1 MAFNPKTVSEAT
13 SEHRDR
19 SRNYKAL
26 GALMPF
32 LIPYKWKI
40 IAALC
45 VLVVSSSMVLAFG
58 SGLRV
63 LIDKGFADGD
73 GVLLDVAL
81 ALLLAASFILALA
94 SYGRF
99 FLVSWIGERV
109 VSDVRKKVFDHV
121 IRLDPGFFE
130 VTRIGEVLSRLTTDT
145 TLLQVVVGSSASIAL
160 RNILMVIGGVVMLLV
175 TSAKL
180 TGLVILVVPL
190 VIVPIIVFGRKVRHL
205 SRESQD
211 RIADVSAFSEES
223 LNGLR
228 TVQAFGHE
236 TLDSKRF
243 SDLTESAFATAVARI
258 SARALMTAVVIML
271 VFGSVGIILWIGG
284 HAVLDGTMSTGDLAA
299 FVFYAVV
306 VAGSTGAISE
316 VIGDMQRAAGAME
329 RLMGLLA
336 MRPMITAPS
345 KPKPLPTPPHGDIR
359 FEGLSFS
366 YPSRPDTAALDD
378 ISLHIGAGETVA
390 IVGPSGSGKTT
401 VFQMLMRF
409 YDPASGQLLLDG
421 VNVIEADPIQVRA
434 RFGLVSQDPV
444 IFAASAMENI
454 RYGRPGA
461 DDAEVRAAAEAANAD
476 TFITKL
482 PEGYNSFLGEK
493 GIRLSGGQRQRIAI
507 ARAILRNPAVLLLDE
522 ATSALDAESE
532 RKVQA
537 ALEHVCKGRTSLII
551 AHRLATVVT
560 ADRIVVMD
568 QGRVVAQG
576 THAELT
582 QSNELYANLAKL
594 QFDQEASGQSCY
606 ELIIASKRLM

>member
-1 MAFNPKTVSEAT
+1 MAFNPKTVSDAALRD
-13 SEHRDR
+13 RDR
-19 SRNYKAL
+19 SRNYQAL

-32 LIPYKWKI
+32 LTPYKWNI
-40 IAALC
+40 TAALG
-45 VLVVSSSMVLAFG
+45 VLVVASSMVLAFG
-58 SGLRV
+58 AGLRI
-63 LIDKGFADGD
+63 LIDEGFVDGD
-73 GVLLDVAL
+73 GALLDMAL
-81 ALLLAASFILALA
+81 ALLFAATFILALA

-109 VSDVRKKVFDHV
+109 VADVRKKVFDHV

-130 VTRIGEVLSRLTTDT
+130 VTRTGEVLSRLTTDT

-160 RNILMVIGGVVMLLV
+160 RNTLMVIGGVVMLLV

-190 VIVPIIVFGRKVRHL
+190 VIVPILVFGRKVRRL
-205 SRESQD
+205 SRDSQD

-223 LNGLR
+223 LNGLS

-236 TLDSKRF
+236 TLESQRF
-243 SDLTESAFATAVARI
+243 SDLTEAAFVTAVART
-258 SARALMTAVVIML
+258 SARALLTAVVIML
-271 VFGSVGIILWIGG
+271 VFGAVGTILWTGG
-284 HAVLDGTMSTGDLAA
+284 YAVLDGTMSAGDLAA

-329 RLMGLLA
+329 RLMDLLA
-336 MRPMITAPS
+336 MQPMITAPDT
-345 KPKPLPTPPHGDIR
+345 PKPLPHPPRGDIR
-359 FEGLSFS
+359 FEGVSFT
-366 YPSRPDTAALDD
+366 YPSRPDTPALDD
-378 ISLHIGAGETVA
+378 VSLRISAGETVA
-390 IVGPSGSGKTT
+390 LVGPSGAGKTT

-409 YDPASGQLLLDG
+409 YDPTSGRLLLDG
-421 VNVIEADPIQVRA
+421 VNVTEADPVRVRT

-444 IFAASAMENI
+444 IFASSALDNI
-454 RYGRPGA
+454 RYGRPDA
-461 DDAEVRAAAEAANAD
+461 DDAEVKAAAEAANAD
-476 TFITKL
+476 VFIAEL

-537 ALEHVCKGRTSLII
+537 ALEHVCQGRTSLII
-551 AHRLATVVT
+551 AHRLATVVN

-576 THAELT
+576 PHAELIR
-582 QSNELYANLAKL
+582 SNELYANLAKL
-594 QFDQEASGQSCY
+594 QFGQE
-606 ELIIASKRLM
+606 R

>member
-1 MAFNPKTVSEAT
+1 MAFNPKTVSDAAPGE
-13 SEHRDR
+13 RDR
-19 SRNYKAL
+19 SRNYQAL

-32 LIPYKWKI
+32 LTPYKWNI
-40 IAALC
+40 TAALG
-45 VLVVSSSMVLAFG
+45 VLVVASSMVLAFG
-58 SGLRV
+58 AGLRI
-63 LIDKGFADGD
+63 LIDEGFVDGD
-73 GVLLDVAL
+73 GALLDMAL
-81 ALLLAASFILALA
+81 ALLFAATFILALA

-109 VSDVRKKVFDHV
+109 VADVRKKVFDHV

-130 VTRIGEVLSRLTTDT
+130 VTRTGEVLSRLTTDT

-160 RNILMVIGGVVMLLV
+160 RNTLMVIGGVVMLLV

-190 VIVPIIVFGRKVRHL
+190 VIVPILVFGRKVRRL
-205 SRESQD
+205 SRDSQD

-223 LNGLR
+223 LNGLS

-236 TLDSKRF
+236 TLESQRF
-243 SDLTESAFATAVARI
+243 SDLTEAAFVTAVART
-258 SARALMTAVVIML
+258 SARALLTAVVIML
-271 VFGSVGIILWIGG
+271 VFGAVGTILWTGG
-284 HAVLDGTMSTGDLAA
+284 YAVLDGTMSAGDLAA

-329 RLMGLLA
+329 RLMDLLA
-336 MRPMITAPS
+336 MQPMITAPDT
-345 KPKPLPTPPHGDIR
+345 PKPLPHPPRGDIR
-359 FEGLSFS
+359 FEGVSFT
-366 YPSRPDTAALDD
+366 YPSRPDTPALDD
-378 ISLHIGAGETVA
+378 ISLRISAGETVA
-390 IVGPSGSGKTT
+390 LVGPSGAGKTT

-409 YDPASGQLLLDG
+409 YDPTSGRLLLDG
-421 VNVIEADPIQVRA
+421 VNVTEADPIRVRT

-444 IFAASAMENI
+444 IFASSALDNI
-454 RYGRPGA
+454 RYGRPDA
-461 DDAEVRAAAEAANAD
+461 DDAEVKAAAEAANAD
-476 TFITKL
+476 VFIAEL

-532 RKVQA
+532 RKIQA
-537 ALEHVCKGRTSLII
+537 ALEHVCQGRTSLII
-551 AHRLATVVT
+551 AHRLATVVN

-576 THAELT
+576 PHAELIR
-582 QSNELYANLAKL
+582 SNELYANLAKL
-594 QFDQEASGQSCY
+594 QFGQE
-606 ELIIASKRLM
+606 R